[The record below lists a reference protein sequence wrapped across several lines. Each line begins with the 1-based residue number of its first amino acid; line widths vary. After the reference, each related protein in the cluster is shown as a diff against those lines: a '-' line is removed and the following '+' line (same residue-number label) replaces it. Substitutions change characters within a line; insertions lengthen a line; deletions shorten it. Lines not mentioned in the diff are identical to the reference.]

1 MSTPAAADSEAAGA
15 EAGADGGAAADVDG
29 ATLAPGLEQAEK
41 TKASAANG
49 ATVLDSERF
58 VINVVLQ
65 FLGVS
70 DEHRNGRTCAIQ
82 SPPMAIAW
90 VPSAARVTLPGSRTS
105 RSEAFQR
112 SGDGASRV

>member
-1 MSTPAAADSEAAGA
+1 MSTPAAADSEAACEAGA
-15 EAGADGGAAADVDG
+15 EAGAAADVDG
-29 ATLAPGLEQAEK
+29 ATEAPGLEQAEK

-49 ATVLDSERF
+49 ATVRDSERF

-70 DEHRNGRTCAIQ
+70 DEHRSGRPCAIQ
-82 SPPMAIAW
+82 SPPMAIAL
-90 VPSAARVTLPGSRTS
+90 VLSAARVTLPESRTS